1 MDETRSIGRRS
12 LLISSKRMTEVPYA
26 QANQRTDRRRERER
40 GNMRLSL
47 CRRNRL
53 NRNSRTRRIM
63 LREREKNDRCLDSF
77 SSPLNHMH
85 KSHICVIRMIMCTSL
100 GRWQKKQIDPRTTIE
115 TKRGGQVQQERVE
128 EREYDD
134 VYMSSFP
141 ITVSMNL
148 CMP

>member
-63 LREREKNDRCLDSF
+63 LREREKRSMLGFIFFASQSHAQEPHMRHPHDHVYVSRTMAKEANRSQNDNRDEE
-77 SSPLNHMH
+77 
-85 KSHICVIRMIMCTSL
+85 R
-100 GRWQKKQIDPRTTIE
+100 RTGA
-115 TKRGGQVQQERVE
+115 TKERVE